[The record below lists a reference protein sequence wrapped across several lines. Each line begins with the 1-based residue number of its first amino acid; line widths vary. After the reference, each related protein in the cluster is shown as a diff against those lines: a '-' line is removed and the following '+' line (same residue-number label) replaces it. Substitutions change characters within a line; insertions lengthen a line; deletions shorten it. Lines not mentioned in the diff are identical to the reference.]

1 MDLKNKLSTK
11 NQSLLGELGIVIED
25 KDYSKEEI
33 KYFENEVFTHIM
45 SKSSKN
51 NEISNELNK
60 YNELANILIDIS
72 K

>member
-1 MDLKNKLSTK
+1 MNLKNKLSTK
-11 NQSLLGELGIVIED
+11 NQSLLGELGIVIEV